1 MRKKLTLNEELYKMR
16 KLMTFNSEKFRA
28 ETTSLDRLVEEK
40 MVNKYLI
47 NEQVIVSTEVYKNAV
62 GTFNLNDL
70 PNAIENYIPSKGYIR
85 IDGGNEWLA
94 NSRANS
100 LKNFLISNL
109 PSKIGV
115 NIPSENV
122 TLSKAEVLG
131 PGNENQYV
139 IGSMYGRIFKPAETQ
154 EEYPFQVWYNFY
166 DVGGVPH
173 IIVNKRGKGLIPT
186 KSSSSSSDEKYLR
199 LSDKVGVS
207 NFISVKQKLPM
218 DVVNYATLIPIT
230 KEMGWVA
237 WKNSI
242 LYFDNEDNYIKTRD
256 FIKSF
261 TDAEPTISRGDGRQT
276 RFIGTPGGGGSYIIG
291 DSGKGATAT
300 VIYGKDKGKDIIIKR
315 VIKGKEGDIPGETK
329 EGGEEEWF
337 KLGDYKLDK
346 NFFKDNMISLSP
358 DSYDKIFTDIRNIVL
373 QKYGEGFDINTVE
386 LKAEIKGFASSDNA
400 TNRLP
405 QGVEKPDHTYGNRV
419 PVDKWIKVG

>member
-1 MRKKLTLNEELYKMR
+1 MKNRVPQNLKEEINKMKKLMGFDISQNSHDTL
-16 KLMTFNSEKFRA
+16 S
-28 ETTSLDRLVEEK
+28 
-40 MVNKYLI
+40 
-47 NEQVIVSTEVYKNAV
+47 EQVSVPTNIYKTTI
-62 GTFNLNDL
+62 GTYKLNDL
-70 PNAIENYIPSKGYIR
+70 PNAIKNYDPSKGYIR

-100 LKNFLISNL
+100 LKTFLVNNL
-109 PSKIGV
+109 PSKVGV

-139 IGSMYGRIFKPAETQ
+139 IGSMYGRMYKPPQKQ

-173 IIVNKRGKGLIPT
+173 IIVTKRGKMSPYKYDGNQDLNMDSTYLKNIDKLGLN
-186 KSSSSSSDEKYLR
+186 
-199 LSDKVGVS
+199 
-207 NFISVKQKLPM
+207 NFIVVKQKLPL
-218 DVVNYATLIPIT
+218 VQNYGTLVPIT
-230 KEMGWVA
+230 KDMGYAA
-237 WKNSI
+237 WKNGI
-242 LYFDNEDNYIKTRD
+242 LYFNDKDKYTAARD
-256 FIKSF
+256 FINGL
-261 TDAEPTISRGDGRQT
+261 TDGEPQISRDNKQT
-276 RFIGTPGGGGSYIIG
+276 RFISQAGGGGNYIVG
-291 DSGKGATAT
+291 TEKGSPAT
-300 VIYGKDKGKDIIIKR
+300 VIYGKDKGKEITIKR
-315 VIKGKEGDIPGETK
+315 FIKGKEGDIPGETK

-337 KLGDYKLDK
+337 KLGDYKLDQ

-358 DSYDKIFTDIRNIVL
+358 DSYDKIFTDIRNLIM
-373 QKYGEGFDINTVE
+373 QKYGEGFDKKVE
-386 LKAEIKGFASSDNA
+386 IKAEIKGFASSDNA